1 MHFSK
6 AVVLWMALVAVSSGQ
21 SSSPAATPTATP
33 SSTANPADAAARLP
47 VTRVILYKNGVGY
60 FEHAGHVRGSQDVN
74 VDFTTAQLNDVL
86 KSLTVLDLGK
96 GRITGVSYNSAA
108 PLEKRLGSL
117 RLPVG
122 ENPTTAQFLDALRGA
137 RVEIRSGSLAA
148 SGRLLSIEER
158 EVLTGH
164 DAPKGDGDDEK
175 SGGRIG
181 LTQVSLVSDGGEV
194 RLFDLTPSTSVRV
207 TEREVNEEVGKY
219 LGLVASTRD
228 QDLRRMTISTAGDG
242 ERNLLVSYISEVPVW
257 KSTYR
262 IVIPHEGKPLLQ
274 GWAIVDNTVGEDWK
288 DVELSLVAGAPQSF
302 VQELSQPYYTR
313 RPVVALPEN
322 AMLTPQTHEATME
335 EAAPLPPPQP
345 NSGGGV
351 LGGSYG
357 VLPQLAVP
365 NRISNGGMER
375 LGAGPGGGVGSG
387 SGGGFGPGVGGG
399 VGGGT
404 YKKSLNEDVGYIVT
418 DKERE
423 AFGESVGQSRELGDL
438 FEYKLKDRVTIRKN
452 QSALVPILQ
461 SRIDAEKVS
470 VWNPSESSVLRAL
483 WVSNTSDLTLD
494 GGSFNVLEGDAFAG
508 EGLMDAIK
516 PGEKR
521 ILSYAADLGVLVD
534 AKQKADNQRVTK
546 VVIAHGTMTQSTQ
559 ERQEN
564 TYTIRNR
571 DTSPRSVVIEHPA
584 RPGWKLA
591 DDDAKPAESSASFHR
606 FRLTVDSKQTATL
619 LVKEYR
625 PISNSYALTNV
636 TDSQIKFFLEQKMIN
651 ADVEKA
657 LRRILL
663 QKNDI
668 AGLDAL
674 IAGRRTQ
681 VTSISDDQ
689 QRVRENMKALKGSA
703 EEKALVERY
712 VRELNEQED
721 RVQALRS
728 EISEL
733 QQKREAAQS
742 TLNGMIEALQMEAT
756 L

>member
-1 MHFSK
+1 MRLSTT
-6 AVVLWMALVAVSSGQ
+6 VVVCLALSAISVAQ
-21 SSSPAATPTATP
+21 SSVPIAT
-33 SSTANPADAAARLP
+33 SADSAARLP
-47 VTRVILYKNGVGY
+47 VSRVILYKNGVGY
-60 FEHAGHVRGSQDVN
+60 FEHAGRVRGSQDVN
-74 VDFTTAQLNDVL
+74 IDFTTAQLNDVL

-137 RVEIRSGSLAA
+137 RVEVHSGSLAA

-158 EVLTGH
+158 EVLIGH
-164 DAPKGDGDDEK
+164 DAPKGDGADEEK
-175 SGGRIG
+175 PRSRIG
-181 LTQVSLVSDGGEV
+181 LTQVSVVSDSGEV
-194 RLFDLTPSTSVRV
+194 RLFDLTPTTSVRV

-228 QDLRRMTISTAGDG
+228 QDVRRMTISTAGEG
-242 ERNLLVSYISEVPVW
+242 ERNLLVSYTSEVPVW

-262 IVIPHEGKPLLQ
+262 IVIPKEGKPLLQ

-288 DVELSLVAGAPQSF
+288 DVELSLIAGAPQSF
-302 VQELSQPYYTR
+302 VQELSQPYYAR
-313 RPVVALPEN
+313 RPVVPLPEN
-322 AMLTPQTHEATME
+322 AMLTPQTHEATIE
-335 EAAPLPPPQP
+335 GQADIVNGEVSAPARIPAGVVGGVPGGV
-345 NSGGGV
+345 SGG
-351 LGGSYG
+351 S
-357 VLPQLAVP
+357 
-365 NRISNGGMER
+365 M
-375 LGAGPGGGVGSG
+375 GGVIASG
-387 SGGGFGPGVGGG
+387 SGGGGAAMVLRSNGAPPPAAPRPDATMMAESLEQGTTVGE
-399 VGGGT
+399 T
-404 YKKSLNEDVGYIVT
+404 
-418 DKERE
+418 
-423 AFGESVGQSRELGDL
+423 RELGDL

-470 VWNPSESSVLRAL
+470 VWNPSEGSVLRAL
-483 WVSNTSDLTLD
+483 WMNNTTDLTLD

-521 ILSYAADLGVLVD
+521 LMSYAADLGVLVD

-546 VVIAHGTMTQSTQ
+546 ILIAHGTMTQSTQ
-559 ERQEN
+559 ERHEN

-571 DTSPRSVVIEHPA
+571 DTSTRTVVIEHPA

-591 DDDAKPAESSASFHR
+591 DDAKPAESSASFHR
-606 FRLTVDSKQTATL
+606 FRLIVEPKKTATL

-625 PISNSYALTNV
+625 PIINSYQLTNV
-636 TDSQIKFFLEQKMIN
+636 TDNEIKFFLDQKMIN
-651 ADVEKA
+651 AEVEKA
-657 LRRILL
+657 LRKIAL

-668 AGLDAL
+668 AVIEAV
-674 IAGRRTQ
+674 ITGRRAQ
-681 VTSISDDQ
+681 VNSISEDQ
-689 QRVRENMKALKGSA
+689 QRVRENMKALKGSS

-721 RVQALRS
+721 RVQALRE
-728 EISEL
+728 EITEL
-733 QQKREAAQS
+733 LQKRDAAQS
-742 TLNGMIEALQMEAT
+742 ALNGMIEALQMEAT